1 LATLEY
7 IQEIAMFDTIQ
18 FAFLQYFTCHTIQ
31 ITKTLMALLYLCAA
45 LPPFLSNWFWFGVQH
60 QQAIS

>member
-1 LATLEY
+1 
-7 IQEIAMFDTIQ
+7 MFDTIQ